1 MSLSSVTT
9 NILSSLGNNTGS
21 VIPIATKDLIQNQ
34 VIVAE
39 YAKNGGKHDAFE
51 KFIEEN
57 GTSAIWLG
65 GLPLVKKLM
74 DKTIYK
80 V

>member
-9 NILSSLGNNTGS
+9 NILSSLGIIQVCYSYCKQKDFNTKSGNCS
-21 VIPIATKDLIQNQ
+21 RIC
-34 VIVAE
+34 
-39 YAKNGGKHDAFE
+39 KNGGKHDAFE

-65 GLPLVKKLM
+65 GLPLVKKI
-74 DKTIYK
+74 DG
-80 V
+80 